1 MQSARRWF
9 RVPYS
14 LDNRQQRVIAGS
26 NETFIVGDHD
36 FAKLLLIP
44 DAKLLNELLQPDD
57 GEGSPKVGKWYIEQ
71 VYYGL
76 KSVVTEGFSAMR
88 CAAEHSKV
96 MTQHL
101 EKLRARCYAYTD
113 GGPKCK
119 VDNSLFQ
126 NSCISL
132 FLKHD
137 FDEILVASIAPNL
150 SSRNPVKRCH

>member
-1 MQSARRWF
+1 M
-9 RVPYS
+9 
-14 LDNRQQRVIAGS
+14 
-26 NETFIVGDHD
+26 
-36 FAKLLLIP
+36 
-44 DAKLLNELLQPDD
+44 
-57 GEGSPKVGKWYIEQ
+57 
-71 VYYGL
+71 
-76 KSVVTEGFSAMR
+76 VTEGFSAMR

-119 VDNSLFQ
+119 VDNLLFQ